1 MEENANRKKDNNN
14 LVLGIDDSGRG
25 PVLGPMIL
33 AGVLM
38 TREQEVVLRKLGVK
52 DSKQVLHPLR
62 IKLAKDI
69 KENSVNYKVVKAFPD
84 EIDKYVSTK
93 KLNLNTLEAV
103 KAAEII
109 NFLNDGKEKIK
120 VILDCPSVNPKA
132 WKAKLI
138 EFIQKPDNLEIACE
152 HKADVNYV
160 SASSAS
166 ILAKVAREEEVEKLQ
181 KEYKKYGDIGSGYP
195 ADPTTKDFLKKKG
208 KELEN
213 SGIFRKTWAT
223 WKALFPEKGKKQ
235 AKLKDF

>member
-1 MEENANRKKDNNN
+1 MKKE
-14 LVLGIDDSGRG
+14 LIIGIDDSGRG
-25 PVLGPMIL
+25 PLIGPMIL

-38 TREQEVVLRKLGVK
+38 TREQELVLKGLGVK

-62 IKLAKDI
+62 IKLAKEI
-69 KENSVNYKVVKAFPD
+69 KENSINHKVVKAFPD

-120 VILDCPSVNPKA
+120 VILDCPSVNTKT
-132 WKAKLI
+132 WKLKLL
-138 EFIQKPDNLEIACE
+138 EFVDKKDNLEVVCE
-152 HKADVNYV
+152 HKADVNHV

-166 ILAKVAREEEVEKLQ
+166 ILAKVAREDEVEKI
-181 KEYKKYGDIGSGYP
+181 KNEYKKYGDIGSGYP
-195 ADPTTKDFLKKKG
+195 ADPSTKEFLKKHG

-223 WKALFPEKGKKQ
+223 WKSLFPEKGKKQ
-235 AKLKDF
+235 ATLKDF

>member
-1 MEENANRKKDNNN
+1 MKRE
-14 LVLGIDDSGRG
+14 LVLGVDDAGRG
-25 PVLGPMIL
+25 PIIGPMIL

-38 TREQEVVLRKLGVK
+38 TKEQELVLRKLGVK

-69 KENSVNYKVVKAFPD
+69 KENSVNHKVVKAFPD

-93 KLNLNTLEAV
+93 KLNLNTLEAK

-120 VILDCPSVNPKA
+120 VILDCPSVNTKT
-132 WKAKLI
+132 WKAKLL
-138 EFIQKPDNLEIACE
+138 EFVDKKDNLDVVCE
-152 HKADVNYV
+152 HKADINHV

-166 ILAKVAREEEVEKLQ
+166 ILAKVAREDEVEKL
-181 KEYKKYGDIGSGYP
+181 KEEYKKHGDIGSGYP
-195 ADPTTKDFLKKKG
+195 ADPTTKEFLKKKG

-235 AKLKDF
+235 ASLAEFK

>member
-1 MEENANRKKDNNN
+1 MKRE
-14 LVLGIDDSGRG
+14 LVLGIDDAGRG
-25 PVLGPMIL
+25 PIIGPMIL

-38 TREQEVVLRKLGVK
+38 TREQEVILRKLGVK

-120 VILDCPSVNPKA
+120 VILDCPSVNTKT
-132 WKAKLI
+132 WKLKLL
-138 EFIQKPDNLEIACE
+138 EFVSKKDNLEVVCE
-152 HKADVNYV
+152 HKADINHV
-160 SASSAS
+160 SASAAS
-166 ILAKVAREEEVEKLQ
+166 ILAKVAREEEVSKLK
-181 KEYKKYGDIGSGYP
+181 KEYEKYGDVGSGYP
-195 ADPTTKDFLKKKG
+195 ADPVTKDFLKKQG
-208 KELEN
+208 KTLEN

-223 WKALFPEKGKKQ
+223 WKTLFPEKGKKQ
-235 AKLKDF
+235 ASLGEF